1 MAQQG
6 DSWSSCKRP
15 AEVVRLRRKRAR
27 NVVESPG
34 ASGSSP
40 ASGSSSAAPSFHS
53 RSTSKGKRRNPFLTW
68 DNTVSRPKN
77 VLVEDGDGEDVGTF
91 IKLMSAEKTSGD
103 RRSGPPEDSSAEKSL
118 SEDDPLLETEE
129 QHTDNLLL
137 KNPLAFA
144 PVSIAPV
151 SCAEYPADWSLK
163 TRVIFT
169 SPVSMSW
176 TGQPKAQE
184 EALGLSNS
192 CRAKFTMLPHNLQ
205 EPRSWSDVRSAF
217 QQCLVY
223 WQHPSLPWLSLFPR
237 INAEKNFSGK
247 NMPWT
252 QDEAVHESLVKEWSV
267 SLSSLYS
274 LLKVGLCPYF
284 YVCSYQFTVLFKAAG
299 LAGSDCITALISP
312 TTRGLREAM
321 KTEGVEFSLPLLKER
336 RRISEQHK
344 SIQQGEEE
352 MENENKDFLQVDEDY
367 QNWDEE
373 DDGCSQGE
381 DDSLSWLKE
390 IGIQDKLK
398 KPECLNIQL
407 QKEAPTLSLDH
418 KPESAVCVEGSHSF
432 NLINFL
438 INWKSVVAAAGSQ
451 TGLPPTLLAPT
462 AFRGAT
468 MKVLKGRSVNVKNLV
483 DCTYQNISS
492 LELTGPILPSSLHAI
507 TALLQTAQKGNFSA
521 ALYTHTPTAVMNIE
535 TCRKRCSKAV
545 GDLTHCGL
553 PPASINHLQQPST
566 LGKTTLTHLALNNY
580 SYTWKIG

>member
-1 MAQQG
+1 MAQQD

-27 NVVESPG
+27 SVAESPG
-34 ASGSSP
+34 PSGSSP
-40 ASGSSSAAPSFHS
+40 ASGLSSATPSLHS
-53 RSTSKGKRRNPFLTW
+53 QSTSRGKRRNPFLTW
-68 DNTVSRPKN
+68 DNTVSRPKK
-77 VLVEDGDGEDVGTF
+77 VLVEDCENVCTF

-103 RRSGPPEDSSAEKSL
+103 RRSGPPGDSSAE
-118 SEDDPLLETEE
+118 
-129 QHTDNLLL
+129 
-137 KNPLAFA
+137 
-144 PVSIAPV
+144 
-151 SCAEYPADWSLK
+151 
-163 TRVIFT
+163 
-169 SPVSMSW
+169 
-176 TGQPKAQE
+176 
-184 EALGLSNS
+184 
-192 CRAKFTMLPHNLQ
+192 

-217 QQCLVY
+217 QQSLVY

-321 KTEGVEFSLPLLKER
+321 KAEGVEFSLPLLKER

-344 SIQQGEEE
+344 SIQKGEEE

-373 DDGCSQGE
+373 DDGYSQGE

-390 IGIQDKLK
+390 IGIQDKLRQ
-398 KPECLNIQL
+398 PECINIQL

-418 KPESAVCVEGSHSF
+418 KPESAVCVEGSNSF

-468 MKVLKGRSVNVKNLV
+468 MNVLKGRSVNVKNLV

-507 TALLQTAQKGNFSA
+507 TTLLQTAQKGNFSA

-535 TCRKRCSKAV
+535 TYRKRCGKAV

-566 LGKTTLTHLALNNY
+566 LGKATLTHITMNNY
-580 SYTWKIG
+580 NYTWKIG